1 MLPTEMACGVA
12 VGVSVSVSAPLSA
25 SVYTSV
31 SCSVSEVSRSDPR
44 PCSDAAVR
52 NVSMELDRE
61 AACVWPLGA
70 DGMRKDDG
78 PMSRVVVIVVIDSEP
93 KDGRAGRRL
102 PDVAL

>member
-1 MLPTEMACGVA
+1 
-12 VGVSVSVSAPLSA
+12 
-25 SVYTSV
+25 
-31 SCSVSEVSRSDPR
+31 
-44 PCSDAAVR
+44 
-52 NVSMELDRE
+52 MELDRE

-78 PMSRVVVIVVIDSEP
+78 LIGLRVVVIVVIDPEP

>member
-1 MLPTEMACGVA
+1 VLPTEMACGVA

-31 SCSVSEVSRSDPR
+31 SCYVYEVSGYETRH
-44 PCSDAAVR
+44 CSDAAVR